1 MLGEKLLKFL
11 ISRILLSMKRLAQE
25 ILLQGTWIQ
34 VKIIAAQCVNPFLI
48 MYLLFQYVATSCKE
62 NLSSKS
68 LKCIDLVV
76 DN

>member
-1 MLGEKLLKFL
+1 MLGENLLKFL

-34 VKIIAAQCVNPFLI
+34 VKIIAVHCVKPVLI
-48 MYLLFQYVATSCKE
+48 LYLLFQYVATSWKE
-62 NLSSKS
+62 NLSTKS